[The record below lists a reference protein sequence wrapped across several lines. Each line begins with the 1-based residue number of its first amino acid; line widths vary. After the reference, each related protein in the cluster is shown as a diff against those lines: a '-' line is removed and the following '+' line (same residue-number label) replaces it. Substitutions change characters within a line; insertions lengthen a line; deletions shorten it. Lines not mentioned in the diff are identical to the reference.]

1 MGTSGRGQDHA
12 GEDRR
17 HAART
22 PLLHPFGRHVGRE
35 GRARGDRIGQETA
48 FLRRQA
54 AAAVHRR
61 NPPLQ
66 QIAAGFAAGRRRAGH
81 RDADRRHDRKPLVR
95 SDLAAAEPLS
105 GLHSP
110 PDGGQG
116 PADAA
121 GPCAHDR
128 RGTQGPRSRS
138 PADRRALQILRRRRP
153 QTAQHPRHPR
163 RGDRRQT
170 DHHRPIRHRL
180 SPAEYRTVRQKRRT
194 ALRRHLGLHQVGAA
208 TPTPRS
214 TTSRAC
220 WPGARSR
227 AFWPGG
233 W

>member
-194 ALRRHLGLHQVGAA
+194 ALRRHLGLHQVGAGQR
-208 TPTPRS
+208 PQRRDLLPR
-214 TTSRAC
+214 AHA
-220 WPGARSR
+220 GRSR